1 MDDASAMIEAYFTP
15 PAAAAVAGR
24 TLIVIDTLRATTVI
38 TTLIAGGAAA
48 VYPCVSQTAARRLAA
63 ALPGSHLCGEL
74 GGLRPPDFEF
84 GNSPSE
90 FAAREVRGWTVVQS
104 TSNGTPAL
112 ALAAGA
118 ARTLVGCLRNRAA
131 VAAAARREPHAIAV
145 VCSGEVGSGKVY
157 SGSGEATTP
166 SVEDAFSAGA
176 VVERL
181 VALAG
186 EGGTATPRLG
196 PGARLVR
203 RTFAAYG
210 GSAQAAF
217 ADSPHAA
224 DLQRL
229 GFEADLDFAAQ
240 LDATDCVPLAS
251 VDAEGR
257 VVVRG

>member
-1 MDDASAMIEAYFTP
+1 MDDATAMIEAYFTP

-38 TTLIAGGAAA
+38 TTLIAGGAEA
-48 VYPCVSQTAARRLAA
+48 VYPCVSQTVARRLTA

-104 TSNGTPAL
+104 TSNGTLAL

-131 VAAAARREPHAIAV
+131 VAAAALREPHAIAV
-145 VCSGEVGSGKVY
+145 VCSGEVGNSD
-157 SGSGEATTP
+157 GEATRP

-186 EGGTATPRLG
+186 EGGTPPRLG
-196 PGARLVR
+196 AGARLVR

>member
-1 MDDASAMIEAYFTP
+1 MDDATAMIEAYFTP

-48 VYPCVSQTAARRLAA
+48 VYPCVSQTVARRLAA

-74 GGLRPPDFEF
+74 DGLRPPDFEF

-131 VAAAARREPHAIAV
+131 VAAAALREPHAIAV
-145 VCSGEVGSGKVY
+145 VCSGEVGSGD
-157 SGSGEATTP
+157 GGNGDGEATRP

-186 EGGTATPRLG
+186 EGGTPPRLG
-196 PGARLVR
+196 AGARLVR
-203 RTFAAYG
+203 RTFEAYG

-224 DLQRL
+224 GLQRL

-257 VVVRG
+257 VVVRS